1 MREIG
6 FDQHLHGTASHTIR
20 KVFDLLMN
28 SSMMM
33 MMMLMM
39 IMTIITSWVVMIA
52 SLVINIIDEQVDQ

>member
-28 SSMMM
+28 SSTM

>member
-6 FDQHLHGTASHTIR
+6 FDQHLHGTASHTIW

-33 MMMLMM
+33 MMM
-39 IMTIITSWVVMIA
+39 MTIITSWVVMIVP
-52 SLVINIIDEQVDQ
+52 LVINIIDEQIDH

>member
-33 MMMLMM
+33 MLMM
-39 IMTIITSWVVMIA
+39 TMMMIITSWVVMIA
-52 SLVINIIDEQVDQ
+52 PLVINIIDEQVDQ